1 LVLPQVLPT
10 ESKARG
16 AQLQALGQR
25 VAAKLKAD
33 PQAEL
38 VLIGGVTLN
47 ALLDLSAR
55 DAPKLKDKAPPA
67 ERILLSP
74 ALQREFE
81 HSTVEY
87 LPATAKDAA
96 AQILHLQQ

>member
-1 LVLPQVLPT
+1 MQLV
-10 ESKARG
+10 
-16 AQLQALGQR
+16 ALGQR
-25 VAAKLKAD
+25 VAATLKAD
-33 PQAEL
+33 PQAQL

-47 ALLDLSAR
+47 ALVDLSAR
-55 DAPKLKDKAPPA
+55 DAPKLKGQPLPT

-87 LPATAKDAA
+87 LPPSDKAAA